1 MMKTLITALV
11 VVFAVSAN
19 TAAAKSKAKS
29 AKADATKTEAYKI
42 DTQAST
48 VAWKGTKKAGSAHNG
63 NISVK
68 DGEVQVDSK
77 GKITAGQINIDMNTI
92 TNEDVKDAE
101 YNKKL
106 VGHLASNDFF
116 DTAKFPLTTFKVLS
130 VTPGAN
136 GEVTVKGELTMIG
149 KTNPIEFPA
158 KVTVDKGVATAEA
171 TVKVDRT
178 KWGLKYG
185 SGNFFKELTADK
197 VINDE
202 FEMNLKLV
210 AKK

>member
-1 MMKTLITALV
+1 MMKTFLSVLV
-11 VVFAVSAN
+11 LVFAVSGAQ
-19 TAAAKSKAKS
+19 AKSKAKA
-29 AKADATKTEAYKI
+29 AKADAAKTEAYKI
-42 DTQAST
+42 DTKEST

-63 NISVK
+63 HISVK
-68 DGEVQVDSK
+68 DGEVQVDNK
-77 GKITAGQINIDMNTI
+77 GQITTGQINIDMTTI
-92 TNEDVKDAE
+92 TNEDLKDAE

-116 DTAKFPLTTFKVLS
+116 DTAKFPVTTFKVLS
-130 VTPGAN
+130 VTPVSKD
-136 GEVTVKGELTMIG
+136 EVTVKGELTMIG

-158 KVTVDKGVATAEA
+158 KVTVDKGVVTGEA

-197 VINDE
+197 IISDE

>member
-1 MMKTLITALV
+1 MMKTFVTAMIL
-11 VVFAVSAN
+11 VFAVSGAQ
-19 TAAAKSKAKS
+19 AKSKGKA

-42 DTQAST
+42 DTKEST
-48 VAWKGTKKAGSAHNG
+48 VAWKGTKKAGSSHNG
-63 NISVK
+63 HISVK

-77 GKITAGQINIDMNTI
+77 GQITTGQVNIDMTTI
-92 TNEDVKDAE
+92 TNEDLKDAE

-116 DTAKFPLTTFKVLS
+116 DTAKFPVTTFKVLS
-130 VTPGAN
+130 VTPVSKDQ
-136 GEVTVKGELTMIG
+136 VTVKGELTMIG

-158 KVTVDKGVATAEA
+158 KVTVDKGVVTGEA

-197 VINDE
+197 IISDE

>member
-1 MMKTLITALV
+1 MMKTFVTALV
-11 VVFAVSAN
+11 LVFAVSAN
-19 TAAAKSKAKS
+19 AADTKVKATKKGAAA
-29 AKADATKTEAYKI
+29 KTEAYKI
-42 DTQAST
+42 DTKEST

-77 GKITAGQINIDMNTI
+77 GQVTAGQVNIDMTTI

-106 VGHLASNDFF
+106 VDHLASNDFF
-116 DTAKFPLTTFKVLS
+116 DIAKFPVTTFKVTS
-130 VTPGAN
+130 ITPGAN
-136 GEVTVKGELTMIG
+136 GEVTVKGDLTMIG

-197 VINDE
+197 IISDE